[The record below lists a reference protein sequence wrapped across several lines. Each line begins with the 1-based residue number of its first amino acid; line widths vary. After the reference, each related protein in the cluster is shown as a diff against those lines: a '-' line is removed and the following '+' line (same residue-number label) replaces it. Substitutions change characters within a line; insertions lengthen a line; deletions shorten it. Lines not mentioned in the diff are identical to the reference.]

1 MLRAC
6 VDAGVIQRLA
16 ALAFALATL
25 SVLALAFVRF
35 PIVGFWALE
44 LAVACLPAVV
54 AVAGEGRAISVCALS
69 AAFVAL
75 AAFAAF
81 SFAAGKGVQ
90 RGGRGREA
98 GPVAGLGT
106 ALSGR
111 LEVPDQ
117 R

>member
-25 SVLALAFVRF
+25 SVLAVAFVRF

-54 AVAGEGRAISVCALS
+54 AVAGEGRAVSVGALF
-69 AAFVAL
+69 AAIVAL
-75 AAFAAF
+75 AAIAALAFALAILSVLALAF
-81 SFAAGKGVQ
+81 VRFPIVGFWALELA
-90 RGGRGREA
+90 
-98 GPVAGLGT
+98 VAV
-106 ALSGR
+106 S
-111 LEVPDQ
+111 PQ
-117 R
+117 W